1 MREMSERRT
10 GSGEQDG
17 SANSPDP
24 TRHND
29 KPPSSAAAPATYD
42 DAQLMKHLAQLK
54 RGVRRYMRRF
64 DISSDRISVMAR
76 KAESSIA
83 DTAARDM
90 FLRLLADL
98 HECGQEAKR
107 RGLLSRPAAN
117 DAAEPTTRPDVDRGT
132 KLFAPTDGASDEVS
146 DDASRDFFAG
156 LDR

>member
-1 MREMSERRT
+1 MNKMNDPRKGPGERES
-10 GSGEQDG
+10 
-17 SANSPDP
+17 SANSPGPARQDE
-24 TRHND
+24 
-29 KPPSSAAAPATYD
+29 KQSSGSSAPAAYGD
-42 DAQLMKHLAQLK
+42 DQLLKHLAQLK
-54 RGVRRYMRRF
+54 LSVRRYMRRF

-83 DTAARDM
+83 DTAARDT

-107 RGLLSRPAAN
+107 RGLLSRPAEN
-117 DAAEPTTRPDVDRGT
+117 DATEPTTRPDVDRGT